1 MSGVCFNRSDISLEH
16 TRNVKKEPAVQRC
29 TVGNLYGRV
38 INIYTNKDLNTM
50 QSWPLERKIRVT
62 QTKIIEWYLHYKGKV
77 AVAFSGGVDSTVL
90 LDLTRRIYPEVEA
103 VFSNT
108 TMEFPEITAFVKSFD
123 NVKIVTPKMNYTQV
137 IQKYGYPV
145 ISKEIS
151 NYIHRMR
158 SDARCMSAYNNQVH
172 LKSAKWLKENIQ
184 DIPFS
189 FMKCMFG
196 FSKKMVD
203 DFIHTGI
210 MPKSKFCI
218 PKQWHYLLGAPFEIS
233 DRCCY
238 HLKKAPVKKYSAE
251 TGNKMIV
258 GTMAEESLLRKQI
271 WMQQGCNAFDAA
283 EPKSTPISFWTHQDI
298 LQYLKLT
305 QIPYC
310 SLYGD
315 ILALP
320 NGKLKFS
327 GYQRTGCAGCLYGC
341 QYEQTPNRLQKLK
354 ITHPKMYRYFFEKL
368 DYATVCDFIGI
379 PY

>member
-1 MSGVCFNRSDISLEH
+1 
-16 TRNVKKEPAVQRC
+16 
-29 TVGNLYGRV
+29 
-38 INIYTNKDLNTM
+38 M
-50 QSWPLERKIRVT
+50 QGWSLERKIRVT
-62 QTKIIEWYLHYKGKV
+62 QTRIIEWYMHYNGKV

-90 LDLTRRIYPEVEA
+90 LDLTRRIFPDVEA

-108 TMEFPEITAFVKSFD
+108 TMEFPEIVRFVKSFD
-123 NVKIVTPKMNYTQV
+123 NVRILTPKMNYTGI

-158 SDARCMSAYNNQVH
+158 INEECMEAYNNQIH
-172 LKSAKWLKENIQ
+172 LKSPEWMRKNIS

-196 FSKKMVD
+196 FSKKMLD
-203 DFIHTGI
+203 DFIRTGQF
-210 MPKSKFCI
+210 PKSKFSI
-218 PKQWHYLLGAPFEIS
+218 PSQWHYLVEAPFEIS

-238 HLKKAPVKKYSAE
+238 HLKKAPAQKYSRE

-258 GTMAEESLLRKQI
+258 GTMAEESILRKQV
-271 WMQQGCNAFDAA
+271 WLQHGCNAFNAS
-283 EPKSTPISFWTHQDI
+283 EPKSTPLSFWTSQDI

-305 QIPYC
+305 KIPYC

-315 ILALP
+315 ILTMSD
-320 NGKLKFS
+320 GTLKFS

-341 QYEQTPNRLQKLK
+341 HYEKEPNRIQMLK
-354 ITHPKMYRYFFEKL
+354 ITHPAIYRYLFEKL
-368 DYATVCDFIGI
+368 DYEMVCKYIGI